1 MVLFDL
7 SLVFAAPSV
16 VVRTPKRH
24 PEFITP
30 EGLRPRVDFWKGIF
44 SRYER
49 NQVSIHHR
57 AYPSITFEVLD
68 LRQEAAVMTPVL
80 FEKYRDKAIER
91 RIKEYYEA
99 FEHLAGGGTPQN
111 DLQQLIADKM
121 PRIPGIANVYAW
133 TIKERFIRTQSG
145 IKNRWEEAIQRSGRY
160 LPIMER
166 VFVEEYGL
174 PIELTRLPFVES
186 SFDYQAYS
194 SVGAAGIWQ
203 FMPRTGKQFRLVVSS
218 TVDERRDPI
227 KATDAAARYLSSAYA
242 SIRNWP
248 LATTSYNHGVGGV
261 LKRIKE
267 AGTTDI
273 VTLLEHPTY
282 RPFGFASSNF
292 FPSLLAAIETF
303 DERRERFPEISPLP
317 ALRLTEYRLPRA
329 MSVAHVSKQ
338 LGLPVE
344 RLREANYALLERV
357 WQGRSVIPAGY
368 VLRVPEEYG
377 PRLAS
382 LRAPESGGVVVTA
395 PAASSVYGGLVY
407 KVRKGD
413 TLSTIAK
420 RHGVSVSQIK
430 VLNNLQS
437 DQVRIGQLLRIKEQE
452 RDRATSSPARGE
464 EVRGAVSEAKT
475 QPVIHS
481 VRPGETLYSIGRSYG
496 VSVESIMR
504 TNGLAKAR
512 IQVGQKLRI
521 EASRA
526 RGVPS
531 PPATVPE
538 TTTQTYT
545 VRSGDTLGKI
555 AAAHR
560 VSVTALKRSN
570 GLKGDV
576 VRVGQRL
583 KIP

>member
-1 MVLFDL
+1 
-7 SLVFAAPSV
+7 V
-16 VVRTPKRH
+16 VVRPPKRH
-24 PEFITP
+24 PEFVTP

-57 AYPSITFEVLD
+57 AYPHITFEVLD

-80 FEKYRDKAIER
+80 FEKYRDKAIEK
-91 RIKEYYEA
+91 RIKEYYDA
-99 FEHLAGGGTPQN
+99 FEHLAAGGLPQSG
-111 DLQQLIADKM
+111 LQQLIADKL
-121 PRIPGIANVYAW
+121 PKIDGIPNVYAW
-133 TIKERFIRTQSG
+133 TIKERFVRTQSG
-145 IKNRWEEAIQRSGRY
+145 IKDRWEQAIQRSGRY
-160 LPIMER
+160 LPLMER

-174 PIELTRLPFVES
+174 PVELTRLPFVES

-203 FMPRTGKQFRLVVSS
+203 FMPRTGKEYRLIVSS
-218 TVDERRDPI
+218 TVDERRDPL

-261 LKRIKE
+261 LKRIRE

-273 VTLLEHPTY
+273 VTLLEHPTN

-303 DERRERFPEISPLP
+303 DERRERFPDISPLP

-329 MSVAHVSKQ
+329 MSVGHVSRQ

-344 RLREANYALLERV
+344 RLREANYALLEPV
-357 WQGRSVIPAGY
+357 WQGRSAIPAGY
-368 VLRVPEEYG
+368 VLRVPEEYA

-382 LRAPESGGVVVTA
+382 LRAPESGGVAVTA

-413 TLSTIAK
+413 TLSAIAK
-420 RHGVSVSQIK
+420 RHGVLVSQIK
-430 VLNNLQS
+430 NLNNLKT

-452 RDRATSSPARGE
+452 RARHSSQEPPQESAQQGSS
-464 EVRGAVSEAKT
+464 GSES
-475 QPVIHS
+475 QGLVHV
-481 VRPGETLYSIGRSYG
+481 VRPGETLYEIGRRYG
-496 VSVESIMR
+496 VSVDAIMR
-504 TNGLAKAR
+504 TNRLAKAR
-512 IQVGQKLRI
+512 IQVGQKLKI
-521 EASRA
+521 EATPMAGLTSSPKAATPSAA
-526 RGVPS
+526 R
-531 PPATVPE
+531 
-538 TTTQTYT
+538 TYIGL
-545 VRSGDTLGKI
+545 REDTLGKI
-555 AAAHR
+555 AADLT
-560 VSVTALKRSN
+560 VFQSLRSS
-570 GLKGDV
+570 D
-576 VRVGQRL
+576 
-583 KIP
+583 